1 MPAQD
6 DVDSVKVNLLR
17 EMPPSQTDR
26 HDTPSRRP
34 PRGRSIAGPPMCFA
48 EKRSRPKGGRVSAGD
63 NNIPVHHEDLAG
75 KHREGH
81 ALADDAG
88 LGGPEAGAE
97 AGVEESLAAAAS
109 VGGNS
114 PALTQDGDGGARE
127 LDGGSRLCVRVDLL
141 AVDRLMR

>member
-1 MPAQD
+1 
-6 DVDSVKVNLLR
+6 
-17 EMPPSQTDR
+17 
-26 HDTPSRRP
+26 
-34 PRGRSIAGPPMCFA
+34 MCFA
-48 EKRSRPKGGRVSAGD
+48 EKRSRPKAGRLPAGEHD
-63 NNIPVHHEDLAG
+63 IPIHRKDRPG
-75 KHREGH
+75 KHRYRH
-81 ALADDAG
+81 AVANDAG